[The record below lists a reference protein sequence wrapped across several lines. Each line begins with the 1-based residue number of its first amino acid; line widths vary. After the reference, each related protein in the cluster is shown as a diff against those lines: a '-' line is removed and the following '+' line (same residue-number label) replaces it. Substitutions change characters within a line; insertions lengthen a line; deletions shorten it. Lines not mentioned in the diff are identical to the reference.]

1 MVWQGWLR
9 AIFNLQRILVNT
21 GLFSKVI
28 ESISW
33 LNIHQPRLV
42 HGYHHLPLNM
52 SFLRLCTL
60 DNIIILLLTQVLR
73 LQLTLLSSSNNLLS
87 PHYSNLNISL
97 APTPLFNPMVSEFIW
112 ILTIFCFNY
121 CSNFKTAKKKKK
133 KTPYCP
139 AKWHQW

>member
-1 MVWQGWLR
+1 M
-9 AIFNLQRILVNT
+9 NT

-133 KTPYCP
+133 DPILPSKMTPVIEPGTLVPHEQCTP
-139 AKWHQW
+139 LF